1 MIIRFAT
8 ENDKL
13 SAIRSLQKN
22 QTSYNTV
29 AQLKEDISLKLIDK
43 ENLHIAEGTMIMPS
57 YYAKGLEFDGAIII
71 EEDIQERY
79 KDNLMYIMCT
89 RALHN
94 LIVIKK

>member
-1 MIIRFAT
+1 
-8 ENDKL
+8 
-13 SAIRSLQKN
+13 
-22 QTSYNTV
+22 
-29 AQLKEDISLKLIDK
+29 
-43 ENLHIAEGTMIMPS
+43 MIMPS